1 MKLGQEEDKR
11 GGRVLFGEGE
21 GGGWRVGQ
29 RASRAGGADGGW
41 MGREGEGGS
50 EPARRMR
57 VDVSA
62 VPLGCGE

>member
-11 GGRVLFGEGE
+11 GGRALFGE

-29 RASRAGGADGGW
+29 RASERARGADGGRVD
-41 MGREGEGGS
+41 REGEGGS

>member
-29 RASRAGGADGGW
+29 RASEQGVQTGGGW
-41 MGREGEGGS
+41 AGKVRGEANRRGG
-50 EPARRMR
+50 
-57 VDVSA
+57 
-62 VPLGCGE
+62 